1 MKKLIGVTLLFV
13 FAFLFVAQGS
23 VLTKEKAESMVAVKI
38 EETYSQKDSC
48 SSNGKTVDSKAYAQ
62 KRIGGP
68 EKKSVKMP
76 VDETIN
82 AHGSVIE
89 LNNHENFKIS
99 DVTGDYYDGL
109 IEFQKISMNDIA
121 SSFSRPLE
129 LKVDFGN

>member
-38 EETYSQKDSC
+38 EETYSQKDRC
-48 SSNGKTVDSKAYAQ
+48 SSNGKAVDSKAYAQ

-82 AHGSVIE
+82 AHGAVIE
-89 LNNHENFKIS
+89 FNNHDNFKIA

-109 IEFQKISMNDIA
+109 IEFQKISMNDIV